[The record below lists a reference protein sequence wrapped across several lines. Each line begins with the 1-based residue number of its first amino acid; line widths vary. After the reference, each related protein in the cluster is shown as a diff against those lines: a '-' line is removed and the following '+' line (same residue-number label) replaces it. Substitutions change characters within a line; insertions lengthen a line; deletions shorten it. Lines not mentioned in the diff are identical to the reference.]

1 MKYKSI
7 RVIVKLPGEE
17 ARTET
22 IENTLQ
28 AFQNAVGGYIE
39 TVTITGDLV
48 VICDEDG
55 RLKGLP
61 YNCSICGV
69 DFVGPILGVGVK
81 RDNFADAPIGAAEFT
96 RLFIDKEGGERE

>member
-1 MKYKSI
+1 MKNKTI
-7 RVIVKLPGEE
+7 RAIVKLPGEE
-17 ARTET
+17 AQPII

-55 RLKGLP
+55 RLKELP
-61 YNCSICGV
+61 DHCSICGV